1 MIRVPLIDDNGFYLT
16 ESRAICA
23 YLVNKYGKNDQLYS
37 KVPKERALI
46 DMRLYFDLSVFY
58 NSFSNYYVIFSDGK
72 TLFYFNQHSLLGNSI
87 QSFFAGQLP
96 LMNLKRKSW
105 TIHWDSLMGF

>member
-1 MIRVPLIDDNGFYLT
+1 MIRVPLIDDNGFYMT

-58 NSFSNYYVIFSDGK
+58 TSFSNYYVIFK
-72 TLFYFNQHSLLGNSI
+72 VMEKHYFILTNILCLEIVSSHFSRGN
-87 QSFFAGQLP
+87 FP
-96 LMNLKRKSW
+96 WW
-105 TIHWDSLMGF
+105 T